1 MSPHLQNIANAIT
14 SAAGWKSA
22 SPDENGIF
30 RFSVENGLDFQL
42 LTPEGRTAVL
52 LADLGAA
59 PAQGD
64 TQGDEELKRL
74 ASVAAASLKKRRS
87 SFAVAGSR
95 LELSRTFPMLA
106 EEQEI
111 RLIVRDFLN
120 DLAWWQAQMNGARA
134 NSSSSTS
141 SSPFSLGGW
150 FSGF

>member
-1 MSPHLQNIANAIT
+1 MSPHLQNIADAIT

-22 SPDENGIF
+22 SPDEDGIF
-30 RFSVENGLDFQL
+30 RFSLENGLDFQL
-42 LTPEGRTAVL
+42 LTPEGRTAIL

-74 ASVAAASLKKRRS
+74 ASVAGASLKKRRS
-87 SFAVAGSR
+87 SFAVAGTR
-95 LELSRTFPMLA
+95 LELSRTFPMQTD
-106 EEQEI
+106 EQEI

-120 DLAWWQAQMNGARA
+120 DLAWWQAQVSGTRT
-134 NSSSSTS
+134 NSSSNTS